1 MSTKEK
7 NKIRQR
13 KHRAKVAMSPTLHA
27 AAVQKRHD
35 NYERKHEEELLVRL
49 RSEFIKAFDLAKN
62 NNSLSKGICF
72 IVPDVLRISIPYI
85 LTLKQQ
91 LGVQNKRWG
100 RLHQLVRYYM
110 PQAAK
115 SSLHPDFQIITSVID
130 KIFNKSVRL
139 DNSSWHTHSFRFLK
153 HTPELTQEQG
163 FHVDI
168 KEHYMRML
176 GMSRDDHNNL
186 TFDNFGGYSIFAGL
200 DKVNTL
206 VVGEA
211 NENTS
216 VIENKRT
223 IEFPFK
229 IILVISSFLPHER
242 NKFQGKETVFS
253 KRGIDSLFSLK
264 GFLSVNDYGVE
275 TMDLQGWFREGRTPF
290 CDVR

>member
-7 NKIRQR
+7 NKLRQR
-13 KHRAKVAMSPTLHA
+13 KHREKVARTPQLRETA
-27 AAVQKRHD
+27 IIKRRE
-35 NYERKHEEELLVRL
+35 NYERKHEEDLRIRI
-49 RSEFIKAFDLAKN
+49 RSEFMKAFELAKN

-72 IVPDVLRISIPYI
+72 IVPNVLRITVPYI

-91 LGVQNKRWG
+91 LGMQNKRWG
-100 RLHQLVRYYM
+100 RLHQIGRFYM
-110 PQAAK
+110 PNTAK
-115 SSLHPDFQIITSVID
+115 SLLHPDFQILMKVID
-130 KIFNKSVRL
+130 RIFHGSVRL

-153 HTPELTQEQG
+153 HTPDLTQEQG

-168 KEHYMRML
+168 KEHYLRIL
-176 GMSRDDHNNL
+176 GMSRDDHSTL

-206 VVGEA
+206 VIGEA
-211 NENTS
+211 NESTS
-216 VIENKRT
+216 LIENKRT

-229 IILVISSFLPHER
+229 SILVISSYLPHEG

-253 KRGIDSLFSLK
+253 KRCIDSYFSLK

-275 TMDLQGWFREGRTPF
+275 TMDLQGWFRDGRIPF